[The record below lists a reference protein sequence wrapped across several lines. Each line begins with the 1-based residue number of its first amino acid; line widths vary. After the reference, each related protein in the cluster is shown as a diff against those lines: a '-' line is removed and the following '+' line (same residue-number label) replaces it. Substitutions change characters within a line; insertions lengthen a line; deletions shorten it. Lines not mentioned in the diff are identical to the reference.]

1 MIRVQVDTT
10 YIQNRSRTEVAVTK
24 KKGLLLYNKNKE
36 ILVRREGAMSAAL
49 KESCRNPQVQKVEMV

>member
-1 MIRVQVDTT
+1 M
-10 YIQNRSRTEVAVTK
+10 AVTK
-24 KKGLLLYNKNKE
+24 KKGLLLYNKNKQ